1 MKYLVER
8 FSCDPSQTLVN
19 IRLEIAKQ
27 LGLGA
32 SSLQIEILSRKL
44 EYTNQTMRMVYDIS
58 VDTNEHVPNATGRL
72 LPDMNSIRAGEYK
85 GKDVP
90 VIIGAGLSGLYAALK
105 LAVAGANPIV
115 LEQAQEPRKIAISLQ
130 NHDNSSFFAGFFG
143 RNGAVLMRDRS
154 PHSEE
159 LFRRLVKLN
168 RVSAS
173 NKDYYLFLSP
183 EACVA
188 LALDMVED
196 IRRLGG
202 DVIYG
207 AKWVDIKYLL
217 GKVNKVSYIKD
228 QKEESIKTSHVIF
241 AMGAIE
247 HASSVC
253 LKNAGI
259 RLQRAKNQL
268 GLAIEYPIGEFNY
281 TFLRES
287 HPEWPSFFIKDH
299 FLNRTGRSMHFSG
312 PYLSGALH
320 AHGAMARNELRLALD
335 AKDASTAIFILS
347 MTLNPEETKFIAA
360 DDGVPFF
367 FQNNMR
373 IDKPTSAPV
382 ESVTDFISKTSPW
395 KLNQCKPSY
404 KNGIFMEDLHRF
416 LPNYVS
422 DAFQSSLQFLSNKY
436 PLLSSPN
443 GLVYGFLEGRGSH
456 EEIETHDY
464 ETNKKGILSIPG
476 NQNLSLN
483 LNIMLASSSEAVD
496 HLLQNL

>member
-8 FSCDPSQTLVN
+8 FSCAPSETLAN

-32 SSLQIEILSRKL
+32 TSLQIEILNRRL
-44 EYTNQTMRMVYDIS
+44 EYSNQTMRMVYDIS
-58 VDTNEHVPNATGRL
+58 VDTNEHVPNATARL
-72 LPDMNSIRAGEYK
+72 LPDLNSIRVGEYK
-85 GKDVP
+85 GKDTP
-90 VIIGAGLSGLYAALK
+90 VIIGAGLSGLYAAVR
-105 LAVAGANPIV
+105 LAIAGANPVV
-115 LEQAQEPRKIAISLQ
+115 LEQASEPQKNVITQQNTGISP
-130 NHDNSSFFAGFFG
+130 SSAGYFG

-154 PHSEE
+154 AASED
-159 LFRRLVKLN
+159 LFQRLVKLN
-168 RVSAS
+168 RISPN
-173 NKDYYLFLSP
+173 NKDYYLFLTP
-183 EACVA
+183 DTCVA

-196 IRRLGG
+196 IRKLGG
-202 DVIYG
+202 EVIYN
-207 AKWVDIKYLL
+207 ARWVDIKYLL
-217 GKVNKVSYIKD
+217 GKVSKVSYIKD
-228 QKEESIKTSHVIF
+228 QKEEPIKTSHVIF
-241 AMGAIE
+241 AMGAID
-247 HASSVC
+247 HATSVC

-268 GLAIEYPIGEFNY
+268 GLAIEYPIGEYNY

-287 HPEWPSFFIKDH
+287 HPEWPSFFVKDH

-312 PYLSGALH
+312 PYLLGALH
-320 AHGAMARNELRLALD
+320 AHGAMARNELRLSLD
-335 AKDASTAIFILS
+335 AKDASTAIFMLS
-347 MTLNPEETKFIAA
+347 MTLTPEETKFIVAE
-360 DDGVPFF
+360 DGVPFF

-382 ESVTDFISKTSPW
+382 ESVTDFISKTVPW

-436 PLLSSPN
+436 PLLSSHN

-456 EEIETHDY
+456 EEIEVHDY
-464 ETNKKGILSIPG
+464 QTCKKGILAIPG

-483 LNIMLASSSEAVD
+483 LNIMLSASYAAVD
-496 HLLQNL
+496 YLLQNI